1 MVDASAVLRQ
11 GLLQL
16 SRSDQIRNLIEK
28 APVSRDVV
36 RRFVAGESTA
46 DAVGAAT
53 ALAQTG
59 RLSTIDFLGEDTTDL
74 DQARA
79 TSDAYVELLGAMSEA
94 GLTQGGRAEVSV
106 KLSAVGQYLPGDGH
120 KIALDHAREICQAA
134 ANAGTTVTLD
144 MEDHTT
150 TDATLETLRELRQ
163 DFPSVGAV
171 LQAYLHRTEADCR
184 DLAVA
189 GSRVRLCKGA
199 YKEPES
205 VAFQDSAEVDKS
217 YVRCLKALMAGD
229 GYPMVASHDPRLVE
243 IAGALAARH
252 HRKADSFEYQMLYG
266 IRPEEQKRIADRGDQ
281 MRVYIPYG
289 TSGTATSCAGWPSAP
304 PTPCSSCARSR
315 PRAEPWR
322 PSRSSV
328 QG

>member
-1 MVDASAVLRQ
+1 VVDASAVLRQ

-16 SRSDQIRNLIEK
+16 SKSGQVRSLVEK

-36 RRFVAGESTA
+36 RRFVPGERTA
-46 DAVGAAT
+46 DAVRAAT
-53 ALAQTG
+53 DLDRTG
-59 RLSTIDFLGEDTTDL
+59 RRSTIDFLGEDTTDL

-79 TSDAYVELLGAMSEA
+79 TRDAYVQLLAALSEA
-94 GLTQGGRAEVSV
+94 GLTQDGRAEVSV

-134 ANAGTTVTLD
+134 TNAGTTVTLD

-150 TDATLETLRELRQ
+150 TDATLETLLELRQ

-217 YVRCLKALMAGD
+217 YVRCLKVLMAGE

-252 HRKADSFEYQMLYG
+252 HRSADSFEYQMLYG
-266 IRPEEQKRIADRGDQ
+266 IRPEEQKRLADRGDQ

-289 TSGTATSCAGWPSAP
+289 QEWYGYLMRRMAERPANTVFFLRALATKG
-304 PTPCSSCARSR
+304 
-315 PRAEPWR
+315 
-322 PSRSSV
+322 
-328 QG
+328 